1 MRRLEFGLDD
11 RTSVFGVFGFG
22 VGAEREEGLVSAREF
37 AVRSVPGERR
47 RGAGVTDALGG
58 FPSALLALLGAL
70 GLHLPLGL
78 FLLAPLLGRD
88 PRPDRVRRVLERV
101 DADLGGLD
109 LGRKD
114 GPVRGAGFE
123 FGFGE
128 LEEVE
133 ERVAG
138 DAAEEGVLVL
148 QFGGGVEREE
158 EPAVRPRGSG
168 SSLRYWR

>member
-1 MRRLEFGLDD
+1 MFLIA
-11 RTSVFGVFGFG
+11 VP
-22 VGAEREEGLVSAREF
+22 REGQYLSMGGR
-37 AVRSVPGERR
+37 VPR
-47 RGAGVTDALGG
+47 AADLLGG
-58 FPSALLALLGAL
+58 FPPALLALLGAL

-109 LGRKD
+109 LRSKY